1 MSSQRHR
8 MLAGE
13 PYAAPAADAPRPAA
27 TPGCPALSHGTPGRT
42 RLSRTP
48 LGGPA
53 FHRKAPAP
61 RGI

>member
-1 MSSQRHR
+1 MP
-8 MLAGE
+8 AGE

-27 TPGCPALSHGTPGRT
+27 TPGRPALSHKTPGRKP
-42 RLSRTP
+42 LGHTP
-48 LGGPA
+48 LDGPA

>member
-1 MSSQRHR
+1 

>member
-1 MSSQRHR
+1 

-13 PYAAPAADAPRPAA
+13 PYAAPAADAPRPATA
-27 TPGCPALSHGTPGRT
+27 PGR
-42 RLSRTP
+42 RHLSRTP
-48 LGGPA
+48 LEGPA